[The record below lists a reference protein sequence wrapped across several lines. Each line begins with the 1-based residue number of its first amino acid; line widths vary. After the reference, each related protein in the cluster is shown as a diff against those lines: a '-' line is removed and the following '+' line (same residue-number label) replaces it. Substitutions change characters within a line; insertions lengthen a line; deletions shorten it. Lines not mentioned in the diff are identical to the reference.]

1 MQTRVPRMLAD
12 NSGRITGY
20 PQGMQV
26 ADKPTTR
33 PSGMRFVDERVGDD
47 ALTENRI
54 FSKFRTP

>member
-26 ADKPTTR
+26 ADKSLALIGNA
-33 PSGMRFVDERVGDD
+33 SGQGAEVAGIAPRH
-47 ALTENRI
+47 
-54 FSKFRTP
+54 FR